1 MGSGMDVV
9 CTLGTGEEASKMTGR
24 KTAMHQFFD
33 NYYMDGGWKHDEFGA
48 AVYRKRVEYL
58 SALIRSIGN
67 DMLVLDLGCGK
78 GEVGRH
84 LSDGNTVF
92 GLDISKTALMT
103 ATKYVDG
110 VVVGDAQEL
119 PFHDRTFDSVVFA
132 ESIYYLDDPVGSLEE
147 IRRVL
152 KTDGCLVLACGTA
165 NAPSLW
171 LMLLLLKILN
181 RTIRIHTS
189 DGAHWKT
196 ERYTMAQ
203 LRRFLELAGFNIEN
217 EIGYFFKIPLLTQK
231 RFIPLM
237 VRIGELLPMFSSYAF
252 FFARKT

>member
-1 MGSGMDVV
+1 
-9 CTLGTGEEASKMTGR
+9 MTGR
-24 KTAMHQFFD
+24 KTAMHRFFD
-33 NYYMDGGWKHDEFGA
+33 SYYREGGWAHDEFGS

-58 SALIRSIGN
+58 SALIRSIGDN
-67 DMLVLDLGCGK
+67 MVVLDLGCGK

-84 LSDGNTVF
+84 LSDGNMVV

-103 ATKYVDG
+103 ATRYVDG

-119 PFHDRTFDSVVFA
+119 PFHDQTFDSVVFA

-181 RTIRIHTS
+181 RTIRIRTA

-203 LRRFLELAGFNIEN
+203 LKRFLELAGFGIEK

-231 RFIPLM
+231 RFVPLM

-252 FFARKT
+252 FFARPKNEEGNRWV